1 MNKSPSKNSIFRFF
15 LIPLIVLTVIQCSL
29 ILGIIE
35 FRDVVGS
42 IQRNSV
48 ENTEKTVE
56 NQRTRL
62 ESQMLQRWG
71 GIYRS
76 EEDLTQVFQQ
86 FLTENQLTPE
96 ALNDSQTLQQAFLLK
111 MFPLCQQIAQNCE
124 ATGCFFLM
132 TGESPEVPGNVS
144 GFYLRDYDPSTKTA
158 DNTDL
163 SFVRSGTLLSRSL
176 GIALSS
182 DWTTYF
188 SMAGDGNR
196 QSDEFY
202 YAPWRAARAHP
213 EAETRNLGYWS
224 EPFYLEDNP
233 VCGYKV
239 ITYSIPLRL
248 NGQVYGVFGVEI
260 SLPALIKEY
269 MVSGGIYDSSYL
281 IAVKGD
287 DGDYRP
293 IAGDGYLSNL
303 LLSQSSFHL
312 VETKYDNLYHV
323 DSIPFDGKLLYA
335 SLSTMKLYSNNP
347 PYANSDWVFLGLKG
361 QEDLFGMG
369 QSLYLWII
377 AAVLVGLLFAVVAIY
392 VLVRHLTDPIQQ
404 LTDSISQGPKGLAKY
419 KNSDIPEIDGIYRVV
434 KQLVEKQQAT
444 ELSLQEEASRYR
456 VALENSSDSYFT
468 YNIPDHTV
476 DILNVPNLDGTWDC
490 VGGEYGFFAE
500 SRIHPSDHAL
510 VRELFAGLDQKPY
523 QDSFRTEFRL
533 NRPGREYRWKLFCG
547 RVLRAPDG
555 TAVKVICSLRDID
568 DEKQQEAQLRERNA
582 RDGITGVYSL
592 DEGMRLLRKQLSTG
606 EKGWILLLSLPD
618 LPRLQMKNGNL
629 LVQLLLR
636 HLSPV
641 LKQPGVHVFRLNSS
655 EFCYWLPD
663 SSRIQPEDF
672 TRELLRQIRG
682 IFPADAIQLSPRVG
696 IARWEDTVSVQVC
709 LNQANTA
716 KDFIADNPQRG
727 FAFFSE
733 LPAEVCRNPVPVVF
747 RHHGSV
753 DYLRES
759 NLAYLAVNLL
769 GGEGDFGLKMHLLM
783 RELSGRMGALGAEV
797 SLSRMDSMSTSLEYS
812 YRPDSIAAPDSAV
825 RFFTQSQLDTLM
837 EWTGNLLMRGYC
849 LRDAGSFL
857 QPFLFRGDQPGIF
870 LPLYDDEC
878 YMGCLYVCGT
888 PIGKADK
895 ALLED
900 LRQLAGILQ
909 SYIRQ
914 RQHDSAARAKTDFLS
929 RMSHEIRTPMNG
941 IIGMTNVALLPG
953 KTQQEMTR
961 CLQKIAVS
969 SQYLLGLLNDILDM
983 SKIESGKMQLAS
995 ENFDLSQ
1002 ILTAIGDLISQQAES
1017 NHLEF
1022 VEEIELQ
1029 NHWFRGDSLRIT
1041 QILLNILGNAVKFT
1055 PAGGTV
1061 RLTVREEKVLDG
1073 DNGRY
1078 SRVFFAVSDTG
1089 IGISK
1094 ENQERVF
1101 RSFEQVAGV
1110 DSNGI
1115 RGTGLGLSISSRLA
1129 RLMGGKINLTSTPGK
1144 GSTFDFT
1151 LSLLHGREVVQGQD
1165 APRARFDGKRV
1176 LLVEDNALNLE
1187 IAQAILEE
1195 MGFRV
1200 DTATDG
1206 DEAVQA
1212 LRSSD
1217 PGTYDVV
1224 LMDIMMPR
1232 MNGLEATHQIRSTP
1246 ERADLRTLPI
1256 LAMSANAFA
1265 EDVKKS
1271 LEAGMNCHLSKPIEL
1286 DKLVEALNRV
1296 LGDIKQS

>member
-1 MNKSPSKNSIFRFF
+1 MEKRLSKNSIFRFF

-48 ENTEKTVE
+48 ENTGKTVE

-62 ESQMLQRWG
+62 EAQMLQRWG

-86 FLTENQLTPE
+86 FLTENRLTPE
-96 ALNDSQTLQQAFLLK
+96 ELNGSQTLQQAFLLE
-111 MFPLCQQIAQNCE
+111 MFPLCQQITQNCE

-132 TGESPEVPGNVS
+132 TGESPENPGNVS
-144 GFYLRDYDPSTKTA
+144 GFYLRDYDSTSKTA

-163 SFVRSGTLLSRSL
+163 SFARCGTLLSRSL

-188 SMAGDGNR
+188 SLAGDGNR

-202 YAPWRAARAHP
+202 YAPWRAARENP
-213 EAETRNLGYWS
+213 GAETKDLGYWS
-224 EPFYLEDNP
+224 EPFYLEGDP

-269 MVSGGIYDSSYL
+269 MANGGIYSSDSSYL

-287 DGDYRP
+287 DGGYRP

-303 LLSQSSFHL
+303 LLSQSSFRL

-335 SLSTMKLYSNNP
+335 SLSSMKLYSNNP
-347 PYANSDWVFLGLKG
+347 PYTNSDWVFLGLKG
-361 QEDLFGMG
+361 QEELFGMG
-369 QSLYLWII
+369 HSLYLWVL

-404 LTDSISQGPKGLAKY
+404 LTDSISQGPRGLAKY

-434 KQLVEKQQAT
+434 RQLVEKQQAT

-468 YNIPDHTV
+468 YNISDHTV
-476 DILNVPNLDGTWDC
+476 DILNVPNLEGTWDC
-490 VGGEYGFFAE
+490 VGGEYGFFSE

-523 QDSFRTEFRL
+523 RDSFRTEFRVS
-533 NRPGREYRWKLFCG
+533 RPGREYRWKLFCG
-547 RVLRAPDG
+547 RVLRAADG
-555 TAVKVICSLRDID
+555 SAVKVICSLRDID
-568 DEKQQEAQLRERNA
+568 DEKRQEAQLQERNA

-636 HLSPV
+636 HLSPA

-663 SSRIQPEDF
+663 SSRIQAEDF
-672 TRELLRQIRG
+672 TRELLRQIRST
-682 IFPADAIQLSPRVG
+682 FPADVIRLSPRMG

-733 LPAEVCRNPVPVVF
+733 LPEEVCRNPVPVVF
-747 RHHGSV
+747 RHHDSV

-812 YRPDSIAAPDSAV
+812 YRPGSMSAPDSTV

-837 EWTGNLLMRGYC
+837 EWTGNRLMRGYC

-878 YMGCLYVCGT
+878 YMGCLYVCGA

-983 SKIESGKMQLAS
+983 SKIEIGKMQLAS
-995 ENFDLSQ
+995 ENFDLSRT
-1002 ILTAIGDLISQQAES
+1002 LSTVRELIAPQAES
-1017 NHLEF
+1017 KHLEF
-1022 VEEIELQ
+1022 AEEIELQ
-1029 NHWFRGDSLRIT
+1029 NHWFQGDSLRIS
-1041 QILLNILGNAVKFT
+1041 QILVNILGNAVKFT

-1061 RLTVREEKVLDG
+1061 RLTVREEAVLDG

-1089 IGISK
+1089 IGISE

-1151 LSLLHGREVVQGQD
+1151 LSLLHGTQVIRGQ
-1165 APRARFDGKRV
+1165 AALRTRFDGKRV

-1206 DEAVQA
+1206 DEAVQT

-1232 MNGLEATHQIRSTP
+1232 MNGLEATHQIRGTP
-1246 ERADLRTLPI
+1246 ERPDLRTLPI

-1296 LGDIKQS
+1296 LGG

>member
-1 MNKSPSKNSIFRFF
+1 MNNSPSKNSIFRFF
-15 LIPLIVLTVIQCSL
+15 LIPLIVLTVVQCSL

-62 ESQMLQRWG
+62 ESQMVQRWG

-96 ALNDSQTLQQAFLLK
+96 ELNDSHALQQAFLLK
-111 MFPLCQQIAQNCE
+111 MFPLCQQITQNCE

-144 GFYLRDYDPSTKTA
+144 GFYLRDYDSTSKTA

-163 SFVRSGTLLSRSL
+163 SFTRCGTLLSRSL

-188 SMAGDGNR
+188 SLAGDGNR

-202 YAPWRAARAHP
+202 YAPWRAAREHP

-269 MVSGGIYDSSYL
+269 MVNGGINSSDSSYL
-281 IAVKGD
+281 LAMEES
-287 DGDYRP
+287 DGNYRP

-303 LLSQSSFHL
+303 LLSQSSFRL
-312 VETKYDNLYHV
+312 AETKYDGLYQV

-335 SLSTMKLYSNNP
+335 SLSPMKLYSNNP

-361 QEDLFGMG
+361 QEELFGMG
-369 QSLYLWII
+369 HSLYLWVL
-377 AAVLVGLLFAVVAIY
+377 AAVLVGLLFAIVAIY

-404 LTDSISQGPKGLAKY
+404 LTDSIGQGPRGLAKY
-419 KNSDIPEIDGIYRVV
+419 KNSDIPEIDGIYLVV
-434 KQLVEKQQAT
+434 KHLVEKQQAT

-476 DILNVPNLDGTWDC
+476 DILNVPNLEGTWDC
-490 VGGEYGFFAE
+490 VGGEYGFFSE
-500 SRIHPSDHAL
+500 SRIHPSDHGL
-510 VRELFAGLDQKPY
+510 VRELFAGLDRKPY
-523 QDSFRTEFRL
+523 RDSFRTEFRL
-533 NRPGREYRWKLFCG
+533 NLPGREYRWKLFCG

-568 DEKQQEAQLRERNA
+568 EEKRQEAQLRERNA

-606 EKGWILLLSLPD
+606 EKGWILLLSLPE
-618 LPRLQMKNGNL
+618 PTRLQMKNGNL

-636 HLSPV
+636 HLSPA

-655 EFCYWLPD
+655 DFCYWLPD

-672 TRELLRQIRG
+672 ARELLRQIRG
-682 IFPADAIQLSPRVG
+682 TFPADVIQLSPRMG
-696 IARWEDTVSVQVC
+696 IARWEDTVSVQDC

-733 LPAEVCRNPVPVVF
+733 LPEEVCRNPVPVVF
-747 RHHGSV
+747 RHHDSV

-783 RELSGRMGALGAEV
+783 RELSGRMQARGAEV

-812 YRPDSIAAPDSAV
+812 YRPGSMAAPDGAV

-969 SQYLLGLLNDILDM
+969 SQYLLSLLNDILDM
-983 SKIESGKMQLAS
+983 SKIEIGKMQLAS
-995 ENFDLSQ
+995 EDFDLSQ
-1002 ILTAIGDLISQQAES
+1002 ILTAVGDLISHQAES

-1061 RLTVREEKVLDG
+1061 RLTVREEAVLDG

-1151 LSLLHGREVVQGQD
+1151 LPLLHGREVVQGQ
-1165 APRARFDGKRV
+1165 AALRTRFDGKRV

-1206 DEAVQA
+1206 DEAVQT
-1212 LRSSD
+1212 LRSSA

-1232 MNGLEATHQIRSTP
+1232 MNGLEATHQIRGTP
-1246 ERADLRTLPI
+1246 ERPDLRTLPI

-1296 LGDIKQS
+1296 LGG

>member
-48 ENTEKTVE
+48 ANTEKATE
-56 NQRTRL
+56 NRRARL
-62 ESQMLQRWG
+62 EAQMLQRWG
-71 GIYRS
+71 RIYLIES
-76 EEDLTQVFQQ
+76 ELTQTLEQ
-86 FLTENQLTPE
+86 FLGENRLTLE
-96 ALNDSQTLQQAFLLK
+96 ELNGSQTLQQEFLLK
-111 MFPLCQQIAQNCE
+111 MFPVCLQVAQDSE
-124 ATGCFFLM
+124 AHGCFLLM
-132 TGESPEVPGNVS
+132 TGESPEVSGNVS
-144 GFYLRDYDPSTKTA
+144 GFYLRDYDPSSKTA
-158 DNTDL
+158 DNSDL
-163 SFVRSGTLLSRSL
+163 SFARCGSLLSRSL

-202 YAPWRAARAHP
+202 YAPWRAARENP
-213 EAETRNLGYWS
+213 GAETKDLGYWS

-239 ITYSIPLRL
+239 ITYSIPLRR

-269 MVSGGIYDSSYL
+269 VVSEGLYSSGSSYL
-281 IAVKGD
+281 IAVEGT
-287 DGDYRP
+287 DGSYRP
-293 IAGDGYLSNL
+293 IGGDGYLSNL
-303 LLSQSSFHL
+303 LLSQSSFRL
-312 VETKYDNLYHV
+312 AETKYDNLYQV
-323 DSIPFDGKLLYA
+323 DGIPFDGKLLYA
-335 SLSTMKLYSNNP
+335 SLSPMKLYSNNP
-347 PYANSDWVFLGLKG
+347 PYANSNWVFLGLKG
-361 QEDLFGMG
+361 QEELFGMG
-369 QSLYLWII
+369 HSLYLWVL

-468 YNIPDHTV
+468 YNIPNHTV
-476 DILNVPNLDGTWDC
+476 DILNVPNLEGTWDC

-500 SRIHPSDHAL
+500 SYIHPSDHAR
-510 VRELFAGLDQKPY
+510 VRELFAGLNRKPY
-523 QDSFRTEFRL
+523 QDSFRTEFRIS
-533 NRPGREYRWKLFCG
+533 RPGREYRWKLFCG
-547 RVLRAPDG
+547 RVLRSPDG

-568 DEKQQEAQLRERNA
+568 DEKQQEASLRERNA

-592 DEGMRLLRKQLSTG
+592 DEGMRLLQKQLSAG

-618 LPRLQMKNGNL
+618 STRLQVKNGNL

-636 HLSPV
+636 HLSPA

-655 EFCYWLPD
+655 DFCYWLPD
-663 SSRIQPEDF
+663 SSRVQAEDF
-672 TRELLRQIRG
+672 ARELLNQIRG
-682 IFPADAIQLSPRVG
+682 TFPADVIRLSPRVG
-696 IARWEDTVSVQVC
+696 IARWEDTVSVRTC

-733 LPAEVCRNPVPVVF
+733 LPQEVRRNPVPVTF

-753 DYLRES
+753 DYLRENS
-759 NLAYLAVNLL
+759 LAYLAVNLL

-783 RELSGRMGALGAEV
+783 RELSKRMQARGAEV

-812 YRPDSIAAPDSAV
+812 YRPGSAAAPDCAV
-825 RFFTQSQLDTLM
+825 RFFTQSQLDALL
-837 EWTGNLLMRGYC
+837 EWTGSLPMRGYC

-870 LPLYDDEC
+870 LPMYDDER
-878 YMGCLYVCGT
+878 YMGCLCVCGI

-895 ALLED
+895 TLLED
-900 LRQLAGILQ
+900 LRQLAGVLQ

-914 RQHDSAARAKTDFLS
+914 RQHDAAAQAKSDFLS

-961 CLQKIAVS
+961 CLQKISVS

-995 ENFDLSQ
+995 ENFDLSGM
-1002 ILTAIGDLISQQAES
+1002 LSTVRELIAPQAES
-1017 NHLEF
+1017 KHIRY
-1022 VEEIELQ
+1022 VEEIQLD
-1029 NHWFRGDSLRIT
+1029 NHWFRGDSLRIS
-1041 QILLNILGNAVKFT
+1041 QILVNILGNAVKFT

-1061 RLTVREEKVLDG
+1061 RLIIREEAVLDG

-1078 SRVFFAVSDTG
+1078 SRVFFAVKDSG

-1110 DSNGI
+1110 DSNGV
-1115 RGTGLGLSISSRLA
+1115 RGTGLGLSISSRLT

-1151 LSLLHGREVVQGQD
+1151 LPLLHGREVIRGQA
-1165 APRARFDGKRV
+1165 APRARFDGKRL
-1176 LLVEDNALNLE
+1176 LLVEDNALNME
-1187 IAQAILEE
+1187 IAQTILEE

-1206 DEAVQA
+1206 DEAVQT
-1212 LRSSD
+1212 LRGTQ

-1232 MNGLEATHQIRSTP
+1232 MNGLEATHLIRGTP

-1271 LEAGMNCHLSKPIEL
+1271 LEAGMNGHLSKPIEM
-1286 DKLVEALNRV
+1286 DKLLEALSRV
-1296 LGDIKQS
+1296 LGG

>member
-1 MNKSPSKNSIFRFF
+1 MDKSLSKNSIFRFF

-86 FLTENQLTPE
+86 FLTENRLTPE
-96 ALNDSQTLQQAFLLK
+96 ALNGSQTLQQEFLLE

-124 ATGCFFLM
+124 ATGCFLLM

-144 GFYLRDYDPSTKTA
+144 GFYLRDYDSNSKTA
-158 DNTDL
+158 NNTDL

-176 GIALSS
+176 GISLSS

-188 SMAGDGNR
+188 SLAGDGNR

-202 YAPWRAARAHP
+202 YAPWRAARENP
-213 EAETRNLGYWS
+213 EAETKDLGYWS

-233 VCGYKV
+233 VSGYKV

-248 NGQVYGVFGVEI
+248 NGQVYGIFGVEI

-269 MVSGGIYDSSYL
+269 MVNGGISSSDSSYL

-287 DGDYRP
+287 DGGYRP

-303 LLSQSSFHL
+303 LLSQSSFRL
-312 VETKYDNLYHV
+312 VETKYDSLYHV

-335 SLSTMKLYSNNP
+335 SLSSMKLYSNNP

-361 QEDLFGMG
+361 QEELFGMG
-369 QSLYLWII
+369 HSLYLWVL

-392 VLVRHLTDPIQQ
+392 ALVRHLTDPIQQ
-404 LTDSISQGPKGLAKY
+404 LTDSISQGPRGLAKY

-468 YNIPDHTV
+468 YNISDHTV
-476 DILNVPNLDGTWDC
+476 DILNVPNLEGTWDC
-490 VGGEYGFFAE
+490 VGGEYGFFSE

-523 QDSFRTEFRL
+523 RDSFRTEFRL

-568 DEKQQEAQLRERNA
+568 DEKQQEARLRERSA

-592 DEGMRLLRKQLSTG
+592 DEGMRLLQKQLSAG

-618 LPRLQMKNGNL
+618 STRLQVKNGNL

-641 LKQPGVHVFRLNSS
+641 LKPPGVHVFRLNSS

-663 SSRIQPEDF
+663 SSRIQAEDF
-672 TRELLRQIRG
+672 ARELLRQIRG
-682 IFPADAIQLSPRVG
+682 TFPADVIQLSPRMG
-696 IARWEDTVSVQVC
+696 IARWEDTVSVQDC

-733 LPAEVCRNPVPVVF
+733 LPEEVCRNPVPVVF

-812 YRPDSIAAPDSAV
+812 YRPGSMAAPDSAV
-825 RFFTQSQLDTLM
+825 RFFTQSQLDTLL

-870 LPLYDDEC
+870 LPMYDDEC

-995 ENFDLSQ
+995 ESFDLSRT
-1002 ILTAIGDLISQQAES
+1002 LSTVRELIAPQAES
-1017 NHLEF
+1017 KHLEF
-1022 VEEIELQ
+1022 AEEIELQ
-1029 NHWFRGDSLRIT
+1029 NHWFRGDSLRIS
-1041 QILLNILGNAVKFT
+1041 QILVNILGNAVKFT

-1151 LSLLHGREVVQGQD
+1151 LPLLHGREVSQGQ
-1165 APRARFDGKRV
+1165 AALRTRFDGKRV

-1212 LRSSD
+1212 LRSSN

-1232 MNGLEATHQIRSTP
+1232 MNGLEASHQIRGTP
-1246 ERADLRTLPI
+1246 ERPDLRTLPI

-1296 LGDIKQS
+1296 LGG

>member
-1 MNKSPSKNSIFRFF
+1 MNKSPSKNSIFLFF
-15 LIPLIVLTVIQCSL
+15 LIPLLVLMVIQSSL

-48 ENTEKTVE
+48 ESTEKATE
-56 NQRTRL
+56 NRRAQL

-86 FLTENQLTPE
+86 FLEENRLTPE
-96 ALNDSQTLQQAFLLK
+96 ALNDSQTLQQEFLLK
-111 MFPLCQQIAQNCE
+111 MFPLCRQITQNCE

-144 GFYLRDYDPSTKTA
+144 GFYLRDYDSTSKTA

-163 SFVRSGTLLSRSL
+163 SFTRCGTLLSRSL
-176 GIALSS
+176 GIALNS

-188 SMAGDGNR
+188 SLAGDGNR

-202 YAPWRAARAHP
+202 YAPWRAAREHP
-213 EAETRNLGYWS
+213 EAETQDLGYWS

-260 SLPALIKEY
+260 SLPMLIKEY
-269 MVSGGIYDSSYL
+269 MANGGIYSSYSSYL

-287 DGDYRP
+287 DGGYRP

-303 LLSQSSFHL
+303 LLSQSSFRL

-335 SLSTMKLYSNNP
+335 SLSSMKLYSNNP

-404 LTDSISQGPKGLAKY
+404 LTDSISQGPRGLAKY
-419 KNSDIPEIDGIYRVV
+419 KNSDIPEIDGIYLVV
-434 KQLVEKQQAT
+434 KHLVEKQQAT

-476 DILNVPNLDGTWDC
+476 DILNVPNLEGTWDC
-490 VGGEYGFFAE
+490 VGGEYGFFSE
-500 SRIHPSDHAL
+500 SRIHPSDHGL
-510 VRELFAGLDQKPY
+510 VRELFAGLDRKPY
-523 QDSFRTEFRL
+523 RDSFRTEFRL
-533 NRPGREYRWKLFCG
+533 NLPGREYRWKLFCG

-568 DEKQQEAQLRERNA
+568 DEKRQEAQLRERNA

-592 DEGMRLLRKQLSTG
+592 DEGIRLLRKQLSTG

-636 HLSPV
+636 HLSPA

-655 EFCYWLPD
+655 DFCYWLPD
-663 SSRIQPEDF
+663 SGRIQPEDF
-672 TRELLRQIRG
+672 ARELLNQIRG
-682 IFPADAIQLSPRVG
+682 TFPDDVIRLSPRVG
-696 IARWEDTVSVQVC
+696 IVRWEDTVSVQDC

-733 LPAEVCRNPVPVVF
+733 LPEEVCRNPVPVVF
-747 RHHGSV
+747 RHHDSV

-783 RELSGRMGALGAEV
+783 RELSGRMQARGAEV

-812 YRPDSIAAPDSAV
+812 YRPGSMAAPDCAV

-900 LRQLAGILQ
+900 LRKLAGILQ

-914 RQHDSAARAKTDFLS
+914 RQHDTAARAKTDFLS

-983 SKIESGKMQLAS
+983 SKIEIGKMQLAS
-995 ENFDLSQ
+995 ESFDLSRT
-1002 ILTAIGDLISQQAES
+1002 LSTVRELIAPQAES
-1017 NHLEF
+1017 KHLEF
-1022 VEEIELQ
+1022 AEEIALQ
-1029 NHWFRGDSLRIT
+1029 NHWFRGDSLRIS
-1041 QILLNILGNAVKFT
+1041 QILVNILGNAVKFT

-1061 RLTVREEKVLDG
+1061 RLTVREEAVLDG

-1078 SRVFFAVSDTG
+1078 SRVFFAVSNTG
-1089 IGISK
+1089 IGISE

-1129 RLMGGKINLTSTPGK
+1129 RLMGGKINLTSAPGK

-1151 LSLLHGREVVQGQD
+1151 LPLLHGREVSQGQ
-1165 APRARFDGKRV
+1165 AALRTRFDGKRV

-1206 DEAVQA
+1206 DEAVQT

-1232 MNGLEATHQIRSTP
+1232 MNGLEATHQIRATP
-1246 ERADLRTLPI
+1246 ERPDLRTLPI

-1296 LGDIKQS
+1296 LGG

>member
-1 MNKSPSKNSIFRFF
+1 MEKRLSKKSIFWLF
-15 LIPLIVLTVIQCSL
+15 LVPLLILMVMQSSL

-48 ENTEKTVE
+48 ENTEKATE
-56 NQRTRL
+56 NRRARL
-62 ESQMLQRWG
+62 EAQMLQRWSR
-71 GIYRS
+71 IYLIES
-76 EEDLTQVFQQ
+76 ELTQTLEQ
-86 FLTENQLTPE
+86 FLGENRLTLE
-96 ALNDSQTLQQAFLLK
+96 ELNGSQTLQQEFLLK
-111 MFPLCQQIAQNCE
+111 MFPVCLQVAQDSE
-124 ATGCFFLM
+124 ATGCFLLM
-132 TGESPEVPGNVS
+132 TGESPEVSGNVS
-144 GFYLRDYDPSTKTA
+144 GFYLRDYDPTSKAA
-158 DNTDL
+158 DNSDL
-163 SFVRSGTLLSRSL
+163 SFSRCGTLLSRSL
-176 GIALSS
+176 GIALGS

-188 SMAGDGNR
+188 SLAGEGVR
-196 QSDEFY
+196 KSDEFY
-202 YAPWRAARAHP
+202 YAPWRAGRENP
-213 EAETRNLGYWS
+213 EAETRDLGYWS
-224 EPFYLEDNP
+224 EPFYLEDDP
-233 VCGYKV
+233 ACGYKV
-239 ITYSIPLRL
+239 ITYSIPLRR
-248 NGQVYGVFGVEI
+248 NGQVYAVFGVEI
-260 SLPALIKEY
+260 SLPTLIKEY
-269 MVSGGIYDSSYL
+269 MVSVGSDSSDHSYL
-281 IAVKGD
+281 IAVEDADGGYRPVAGD
-287 DGDYRP
+287 D
-293 IAGDGYLSNL
+293 YLSNL

-335 SLSTMKLYSNNP
+335 SLSPMKLYSNNP
-347 PYANSDWVFLGLKG
+347 PYANSNWVFLGLKG
-361 QEDLFGMG
+361 QEELFGMG

-377 AAVLVGLLFAVVAIY
+377 GAVLVGLLFAVVAIY
-392 VLVRHLTDPIQQ
+392 VLVRHLTDPIQL
-404 LTDSISQGPKGLAKY
+404 LTDSISQGPRVLVKY
-419 KNSDIPEIDGIYRVV
+419 RPSGIPEIDGIHQVV
-434 KQLVEKQQAT
+434 SQLVEKQQAT

-468 YNIPDHTV
+468 YNIPNHTV
-476 DILNVPNLDGTWDC
+476 DILNMPNLEGTWDC

-500 SRIHPSDHAL
+500 SYIHPSDHAL
-510 VRELFAGLDQKPY
+510 VRELFAGLNRKPY
-523 QDSFRTEFRL
+523 QDSFRTEFRIS
-533 NRPGREYRWKLFCG
+533 RPGREYRWKLFCG
-547 RVLRAPDG
+547 RVLRSADG

-568 DEKQQEAQLRERNA
+568 DEKQQEARLRERNA

-592 DEGMRLLRKQLSTG
+592 DEGMRLLQKQLSAG

-618 LPRLQMKNGNL
+618 STGLQVKNGNL

-641 LKQPGVHVFRLNSS
+641 LKPPGVHVFRLNSS
-655 EFCYWLPD
+655 DFCYWLPD
-663 SSRIQPEDF
+663 SSRVQAEDF
-672 TRELLRQIRG
+672 ARELLNQIRG
-682 IFPADAIQLSPRVG
+682 TFPADVIRLSPRVG
-696 IARWEDTVSVQVC
+696 IARWEDTVSVRTC

-733 LPAEVCRNPVPVVF
+733 LPQEVRRNPVPVTF

-753 DYLRES
+753 DYLRENS
-759 NLAYLAVNLL
+759 LAYLAVNLL

-783 RELSGRMGALGAEV
+783 RELSKRMQARGAEV

-812 YRPDSIAAPDSAV
+812 YRPESAAAPDCAV
-825 RFFTQSQLDTLM
+825 RFFTQSQLDALL
-837 EWTGNLLMRGYC
+837 EWTGSLPMRGYC

-870 LPLYDDEC
+870 LPMYDDER
-878 YMGCLYVCGT
+878 YMGCLCVCGI

-895 ALLED
+895 TLLED
-900 LRQLAGILQ
+900 LRQLAGVLQ

-914 RQHDSAARAKTDFLS
+914 RQHDAAAQAKSDFLS

-961 CLQKIAVS
+961 CLQKISVS

-995 ENFDLSQ
+995 ENFDLSGT
-1002 ILTAIGDLISQQAES
+1002 LSTVRELIAPQAES
-1017 NHLEF
+1017 KHIRY
-1022 VEEIELQ
+1022 VEEIQLD
-1029 NHWFRGDSLRIT
+1029 NHWFRGDSLRIS
-1041 QILLNILGNAVKFT
+1041 QILVNILGNAVKFT

-1061 RLTVREEKVLDG
+1061 RLIIREEAVLDG

-1078 SRVFFAVSDTG
+1078 SRVFFAVKDSG

-1110 DSNGI
+1110 DSNGV
-1115 RGTGLGLSISSRLA
+1115 RGTGLGLPISSRLA

-1151 LSLLHGREVVQGQD
+1151 LPLLHGMEVIRGQA
-1165 APRARFDGKRV
+1165 APRARFDGKRL
-1176 LLVEDNALNLE
+1176 LLVEDNALNME
-1187 IAQAILEE
+1187 IAQTILGE

-1200 DTATDG
+1200 DTAADG
-1206 DEAVQA
+1206 DEAVQV
-1212 LRSSD
+1212 LRGTQ

-1232 MNGLEATHQIRSTP
+1232 MNGLEATHLIRGTP

-1271 LEAGMNCHLSKPIEL
+1271 LEAGMNGHLSKPIEM
-1286 DKLVEALNRV
+1286 DKLLEALNRV
-1296 LGDIKQS
+1296 LGG

>member
-48 ENTEKTVE
+48 GSTEKATE
-56 NQRTRL
+56 NRRARL

-76 EEDLTQVFQQ
+76 EEDLTQVFQR

-96 ALNDSQTLQQAFLLK
+96 ELNGSQTLQQEFLLE
-111 MFPLCQQIAQNCE
+111 MFPLCQQITQNCE
-124 ATGCFFLM
+124 ATGCFLLM
-132 TGESPEVPGNVS
+132 TGESPENPGNVS
-144 GFYLRDYDPSTKTA
+144 GFYLRDYDSTSKTA

-163 SFVRSGTLLSRSL
+163 SFARCGTLLSRSL
-176 GIALSS
+176 DIALSS

-188 SMAGDGNR
+188 SLAGDGNR

-202 YAPWRAARAHP
+202 YAPWRAAREHP
-213 EAETRNLGYWS
+213 EAEIKDLGYWS

-260 SLPALIKEY
+260 SLPMLIKEY
-269 MVSGGIYDSSYL
+269 MVNGGIYSSYSSYL

-287 DGDYRP
+287 DGGYRP

-303 LLSQSSFHL
+303 LLSQSSFRL

-335 SLSTMKLYSNNP
+335 SLSPMKLYSNNP

-361 QEDLFGMG
+361 QEELFGMG
-369 QSLYLWII
+369 HSLYLWVL
-377 AAVLVGLLFAVVAIY
+377 AAVLVGLLFAIIAIY

-404 LTDSISQGPKGLAKY
+404 LTDSISQGPRGLAKY
-419 KNSDIPEIDGIYRVV
+419 KNSDIPEIDGIYLVV
-434 KQLVEKQQAT
+434 KHLVEKQQAT

-468 YNIPDHTV
+468 YNISDHTV
-476 DILNVPNLDGTWDC
+476 DILNVPNLEGTWDC
-490 VGGEYGFFAE
+490 VGGEYGFFSE
-500 SRIHPSDHAL
+500 SRIHPSDHGL

-523 QDSFRTEFRL
+523 RDSFRTEFRVS
-533 NRPGREYRWKLFCG
+533 RPGREYRWKLFCG

-568 DEKQQEAQLRERNA
+568 EEKQQEAQLRERNA

-636 HLSPV
+636 HLSPA

-655 EFCYWLPD
+655 DFCYWLPD
-663 SSRIQPEDF
+663 SGRIQPEDF

-682 IFPADAIQLSPRVG
+682 TFPADVIQLSPRVG

-716 KDFIADNPQRG
+716 KNFIADNPQRG

-733 LPAEVCRNPVPVVF
+733 LPEEVCRNPVPVVF
-747 RHHGSV
+747 RHHDSV

-812 YRPDSIAAPDSAV
+812 YRPDSIAAPDGAV

-914 RQHDSAARAKTDFLS
+914 RQHDTAARAKTDFLS

-983 SKIESGKMQLAS
+983 SKIEIGKMQLAS
-995 ENFDLSQ
+995 ENFDLSRT
-1002 ILTAIGDLISQQAES
+1002 LSTVRELIAPQAES
-1017 NHLEF
+1017 KHIRY
-1022 VEEIELQ
+1022 VEEIQLD
-1029 NHWFRGDSLRIT
+1029 NHWFRGDSLRIS
-1041 QILLNILGNAVKFT
+1041 QILVNILGNAVKFT

-1061 RLTVREEKVLDG
+1061 RLTVREEAVLDG

-1089 IGISK
+1089 IGISE

-1151 LSLLHGREVVQGQD
+1151 LSLLHGREVAQGQ
-1165 APRARFDGKRV
+1165 AALRTRFDGKRV

-1232 MNGLEATHQIRSTP
+1232 MNGLEATHQIRATP

-1296 LGDIKQS
+1296 LGG

>member
-1 MNKSPSKNSIFRFF
+1 MNKSPSKNSIFLFF
-15 LIPLIVLTVIQCSL
+15 LIPLLVLMVIQSSL

-48 ENTEKTVE
+48 ESTEKATE
-56 NQRTRL
+56 NRRAQL

-86 FLTENQLTPE
+86 FLEENRLTPE
-96 ALNDSQTLQQAFLLK
+96 ALNDSQTLQQEFLLK
-111 MFPLCQQIAQNCE
+111 MFPLCRQITQNCE

-144 GFYLRDYDPSTKTA
+144 GFYLRDYDSTSKTA

-163 SFVRSGTLLSRSL
+163 SFTRCGTLLSRSL
-176 GIALSS
+176 GIALNS

-188 SMAGDGNR
+188 SLAGDGNR

-202 YAPWRAARAHP
+202 YAPWRAAREHP
-213 EAETRNLGYWS
+213 EAETQDLGYWS

-260 SLPALIKEY
+260 SLPMLIKEY
-269 MVSGGIYDSSYL
+269 MANGGIYSSYSSYL

-287 DGDYRP
+287 DGGYRP

-303 LLSQSSFHL
+303 LLSQSSFRL

-335 SLSTMKLYSNNP
+335 SLSSMKLYSNNP

-404 LTDSISQGPKGLAKY
+404 LTDSISQGPRGLAKY
-419 KNSDIPEIDGIYRVV
+419 KNSDIPEIDGIYLVV
-434 KQLVEKQQAT
+434 KHLVEKQQAT

-476 DILNVPNLDGTWDC
+476 DILNVPNLEGTWDC
-490 VGGEYGFFAE
+490 VGGEYGFFSE
-500 SRIHPSDHAL
+500 SRIHPSDHGL
-510 VRELFAGLDQKPY
+510 VRELFAGLDRKPY
-523 QDSFRTEFRL
+523 RDSFRTEFRL
-533 NRPGREYRWKLFCG
+533 NLPGREYRWKLFCG

-568 DEKQQEAQLRERNA
+568 DEKRQEAQLRERNA

-618 LPRLQMKNGNL
+618 LTRLQMKNGNL

-636 HLSPV
+636 HLSPA

-655 EFCYWLPD
+655 DFCYWLPD
-663 SSRIQPEDF
+663 SGRIQPEDF
-672 TRELLRQIRG
+672 ARELLNQIRG
-682 IFPADAIQLSPRVG
+682 TFPDDVIRLSPRVG
-696 IARWEDTVSVQVC
+696 IVRWEDTVSVQDC

-733 LPAEVCRNPVPVVF
+733 LPEEVCRNPVPVVF
-747 RHHGSV
+747 RHHDSV

-783 RELSGRMGALGAEV
+783 RELSGRMQARGAEV

-812 YRPDSIAAPDSAV
+812 YRPGSMAAPDCAV

-878 YMGCLYVCGT
+878 YMGCLCVCGI

-895 ALLED
+895 TLLED
-900 LRQLAGILQ
+900 LRQLAGVLQ

-914 RQHDSAARAKTDFLS
+914 RRHDAAARAKSDFLS

-983 SKIESGKMQLAS
+983 SKIEIGKMQLAS
-995 ENFDLSQ
+995 ESFDLSRT
-1002 ILTAIGDLISQQAES
+1002 LSTVRELIAPQAES
-1017 NHLEF
+1017 KHLEF
-1022 VEEIELQ
+1022 AEEIALQ
-1029 NHWFRGDSLRIT
+1029 NHWFQGDSLRIS
-1041 QILLNILGNAVKFT
+1041 QILVNILGNAVKFT

-1061 RLTVREEKVLDG
+1061 RLTVREEAVLDG

-1110 DSNGI
+1110 DSNGV

-1151 LSLLHGREVVQGQD
+1151 LPLLHGREMSQGQ
-1165 APRARFDGKRV
+1165 AALRTRFDGKRV

-1206 DEAVQA
+1206 DEAVQT

-1232 MNGLEATHQIRSTP
+1232 MNGLEATHLIRGTP
-1246 ERADLRTLPI
+1246 ERPDLRTLPI

-1296 LGDIKQS
+1296 LGG

>member
-1 MNKSPSKNSIFRFF
+1 M
-15 LIPLIVLTVIQCSL
+15 VIQSSL

-48 ENTEKTVE
+48 ESTEKATE
-56 NQRTRL
+56 NRRAQL

-71 GIYRS
+71 GIYQS
-76 EEDLTQVFQQ
+76 EEDLTQVFQR

-96 ALNDSQTLQQAFLLK
+96 ELNGSQTLQQAFLLE
-111 MFPLCQQIAQNCE
+111 MFPLCQQITQNCE

-144 GFYLRDYDPSTKTA
+144 GFYLRDYDSTSKTA

-163 SFVRSGTLLSRSL
+163 SFTRCGTLLSRSL
-176 GIALSS
+176 GIALNS

-188 SMAGDGNR
+188 SLAGDGNR

-202 YAPWRAARAHP
+202 YAPWRAAREHP
-213 EAETRNLGYWS
+213 EAETKDLGYWS

-260 SLPALIKEY
+260 SLPMLIKEY
-269 MVSGGIYDSSYL
+269 MVNGGIYSSYSSYL

-287 DGDYRP
+287 DGGYRP

-303 LLSQSSFHL
+303 LLSQSSFRL

-335 SLSTMKLYSNNP
+335 SLSSMKLYSNNS

-361 QEDLFGMG
+361 HEELFGMG

-404 LTDSISQGPKGLAKY
+404 LTDSISQGSRGLAKY

-434 KQLVEKQQAT
+434 KHLVEKQQAT

-476 DILNVPNLDGTWDC
+476 DILNVPNLEGTWDC
-490 VGGEYGFFAE
+490 VGGEYGFFSE

-523 QDSFRTEFRL
+523 RDSFRTEFRVS
-533 NRPGREYRWKLFCG
+533 RPGREYRWKLFCG

-568 DEKQQEAQLRERNA
+568 DEKRQEAQLRERNA

-636 HLSPV
+636 HLSPA

-663 SSRIQPEDF
+663 SGRIQPEDF
-672 TRELLRQIRG
+672 TRELLNQIRG
-682 IFPADAIQLSPRVG
+682 TFPADAIQMSPRVG

-716 KDFIADNPQRG
+716 KNFIADNPQRG

-733 LPAEVCRNPVPVVF
+733 LPEEVCRNPVPVVF

-812 YRPDSIAAPDSAV
+812 YRPGSAAAPDCAV

-837 EWTGNLLMRGYC
+837 EWTGKRLMRGYC

-857 QPFLFRGDQPGIF
+857 QPFLFREDQPGIF

-914 RQHDSAARAKTDFLS
+914 RQHDTAARAKTDFLS

-969 SQYLLGLLNDILDM
+969 SQYLLSLLNDILDM
-983 SKIESGKMQLAS
+983 SKIEIGKMQLAS
-995 ENFDLSQ
+995 ESFDLSQ
-1002 ILTAIGDLISQQAES
+1002 TLSTVRELIAPQAES
-1017 NHLEF
+1017 KHLEF

-1029 NHWFRGDSLRIT
+1029 NHWFQGDSLRIS
-1041 QILLNILGNAVKFT
+1041 QILVNILGNAVKFT
-1055 PAGGTV
+1055 SAGGTV
-1061 RLTVREEKVLDG
+1061 RLTVREEAVLDG

-1089 IGISK
+1089 IGISE

-1101 RSFEQVAGV
+1101 RSFEQVPGA
-1110 DSNGI
+1110 DSNGV

-1151 LSLLHGREVVQGQD
+1151 LSLLHGSEVAQGQ
-1165 APRARFDGKRV
+1165 AALRTRFDGKRV

-1212 LRSSD
+1212 LRSSA

-1246 ERADLRTLPI
+1246 ERPDLRTLPI

-1296 LGDIKQS
+1296 LGG

>member
-1 MNKSPSKNSIFRFF
+1 M
-15 LIPLIVLTVIQCSL
+15 VIQSSL

-48 ENTEKTVE
+48 ESTEKATE
-56 NQRTRL
+56 NRRAQL

-71 GIYRS
+71 GIYQS
-76 EEDLTQVFQQ
+76 EEDLTQVFQR

-96 ALNDSQTLQQAFLLK
+96 ELNGSQTLQQAFLLE
-111 MFPLCQQIAQNCE
+111 MFPLCQQITQNCE

-144 GFYLRDYDPSTKTA
+144 GFYLRDYDSTSKTA

-163 SFVRSGTLLSRSL
+163 SFTRCGTLLSRSL
-176 GIALSS
+176 GIALNS

-188 SMAGDGNR
+188 SLAGDGNR

-202 YAPWRAARAHP
+202 YAPWRAAREHP
-213 EAETRNLGYWS
+213 EAETKDLGYWS

-260 SLPALIKEY
+260 SLPMLIKEY
-269 MVSGGIYDSSYL
+269 MVNGGIYSSYSSYL

-287 DGDYRP
+287 DGGYRP

-303 LLSQSSFHL
+303 LLSQSSFRL

-335 SLSTMKLYSNNP
+335 SLSSMKLYSNNS

-361 QEDLFGMG
+361 HEELFGMG

-404 LTDSISQGPKGLAKY
+404 LTDSISQGSRGLAKY

-434 KQLVEKQQAT
+434 KHLVEKQQAT

-476 DILNVPNLDGTWDC
+476 DILNVPNLEGTWDC
-490 VGGEYGFFAE
+490 VGGEYGFFSE

-523 QDSFRTEFRL
+523 RDSFRTEFRVS
-533 NRPGREYRWKLFCG
+533 RPGREYRWKLFCG

-636 HLSPV
+636 HLSPA

-663 SSRIQPEDF
+663 SGRIQPEDF
-672 TRELLRQIRG
+672 TRELLNQIRG
-682 IFPADAIQLSPRVG
+682 TFPADAIQMSPRVG

-716 KDFIADNPQRG
+716 KNFIADNPQRG

-733 LPAEVCRNPVPVVF
+733 LPEEVCRNPVPVVF

-812 YRPDSIAAPDSAV
+812 YRPESAAAPDCAV

-837 EWTGNLLMRGYC
+837 EWTGKRLMRGYC

-857 QPFLFRGDQPGIF
+857 QPFLFREDQPGIF

-914 RQHDSAARAKTDFLS
+914 RQHDTAARAKTDFLS

-969 SQYLLGLLNDILDM
+969 SQYLLSLLNDILDM
-983 SKIESGKMQLAS
+983 SKIEIGKMQLAS
-995 ENFDLSQ
+995 ESFDLSQ
-1002 ILTAIGDLISQQAES
+1002 TLSTVRELIAPQAES
-1017 NHLEF
+1017 KHLEF

-1029 NHWFRGDSLRIT
+1029 NHWFQGDSLRIS
-1041 QILLNILGNAVKFT
+1041 QILVNILGNAVKFT
-1055 PAGGTV
+1055 SAGGTV
-1061 RLTVREEKVLDG
+1061 RLTVREEAVLDG

-1089 IGISK
+1089 IGISE

-1101 RSFEQVAGV
+1101 RSFEQVPGA
-1110 DSNGI
+1110 DSNGV

-1151 LSLLHGREVVQGQD
+1151 LSLLHGSEVAQGQ
-1165 APRARFDGKRV
+1165 AALRTRFDGKRV

-1212 LRSSD
+1212 LRSSA

-1246 ERADLRTLPI
+1246 ERPDLRTLPI

-1296 LGDIKQS
+1296 LGG